1 MTESDISLSF
11 SHDGQ
16 LFNYPVEKDKT
27 EDKHTQF
34 VKQQALSSDGYDSDL
49 LFSVFQEAIK

>member
-16 LFNYPVEKDKT
+16 LFNYPLQKDKT

-34 VKQQALSSDGYDSDL
+34 VKQ
-49 LFSVFQEAIK
+49 